1 MRIAGRWGLGACV
14 ALALPAAGCG
24 QKGPPLAPL
33 HLVPA
38 AVTELSA
45 RRVGDRVRLRF
56 VLPARNANGP
66 GPVALDRVEIF
77 AMTVA
82 PGAPPPP
89 NRELMSK
96 PYLVGQLEV
105 RPVPVEGEQPKEGDT
120 RPEPGA
126 VVTFD
131 EELDAAR
138 LTPVPMKI
146 TKPAAAAKSPAES
159 PPAAAPEAAAV
170 QPSQPAGA
178 APAPGAGPPAATGS
192 AQAPG
197 AAPQPTGTAPPA
209 AGTAPAAAA
218 GGVAPVAPLPAAP
231 DSAGIPPVPA
241 LPGAQQ
247 PEGIAPVPPLSG
259 APQAA
264 RIAPVPTPAEPRR
277 IYIARGVTRSGRPG
291 APSPRVQMALA
302 PLPSAPVGVAARF
315 TESAV
320 FIEWKPP
327 AEASAA
333 SYNIYRADDPMQPV
347 NTAPVTAAPFED
359 GRATFGKPQCYRV
372 RSVARAADATIEGE
386 PSEEA
391 CVTPMDVFAPA
402 APAGLAAVSTP
413 GQISLIW
420 DANTEKDLAGYIVLR
435 ADASGGDLRPITPSP
450 IRETSF
456 RDATVTP
463 GTRYVYAIV
472 AVDRADPPNTSAPSA
487 RVEETAR

>member
-14 ALALPAAGCG
+14 ALALLAAGCG

-66 GPVALDRVEIF
+66 GPVALDRVEIY

-96 PYLVGQLEV
+96 PYLVGELEV
-105 RPVPVEGEQPKEGDT
+105 RPVPVEGEQPREGDI

-131 EELDAAR
+131 EALDAAR

-146 TKPAAAAKSPAES
+146 TTPAAAGKGPAEG
-159 PPAAAPEAAAV
+159 PPAAAGAAAV
-170 QPSQPAGA
+170 QPSQPAGAA

-192 AQAPG
+192 GQTPG
-197 AAPQPTGTAPPA
+197 AAPQPTGTAPQT

-218 GGVAPVAPLPAAP
+218 GGIAPVAPLPGPPESGGIAP
-231 DSAGIPPVPA
+231 VPPLPGAQQPAGIAPVPA
-241 LPGAQQ
+241 LPGAPQAA
-247 PEGIAPVPPLSG
+247 GIAPVPAL
-259 APQAA
+259 
-264 RIAPVPTPAEPRR
+264 AEPRR

-291 APSPRVQMALA
+291 APSPRVQMTLA
-302 PLPSAPVGVAARF
+302 PLPSPPAGVAARF

-320 FIEWKPP
+320 LIEWKPP
-327 AEASAA
+327 AETSAA

-359 GRATFGKPQCYRV
+359 AGAMFGKPQCYRV
-372 RSVARAADATIEGE
+372 RSVVQAADATIEGE

-402 APAGLAAVSTP
+402 APVGLAAVPTP

-420 DANTEKDLAGYIVLR
+420 DANAEKDLAGYLVLR